1 MSTLRPLHLTLMGTL
16 LLATA
21 LTGCQAGKDYT
32 LPQSRIP
39 ALFGNKDAA
48 DKALP
53 PETEANL
60 KTMSHWWTSF
70 GDATL
75 NELVAYGLNGNH
87 SLQIVQTRIDEARAL
102 RKNALGAL
110 LPSVDATAN
119 IGRTKA
125 NGQFA
130 TQRTDQQAA
139 FDASWE
145 INLFGAGR
153 VMESRNADLIAAIA
167 DYNGSAL
174 SLAAE
179 ITRVYIDYR
188 LAQHQVGLARKSVS
202 AQEEILKLTQ
212 DLYKADLTSALELSQ
227 AETLVKTTAASVP
240 VYERQMEASRQE
252 LAVLVGM
259 NADQLPKT
267 ELETA
272 TMIPMAKT
280 LPFVEAPAA
289 VLARRPDIIAA
300 ERRLASA
307 TALTGAEIA
316 ALYPTLSL
324 SSLFGIQGGSG
335 TGSAGIW
342 SVAAGAAM
350 PLLNFG
356 TIRGRIDAQ
365 KAREKAAYH
374 EYEQTL
380 LESVAD
386 VETSLSGF
394 ASETQH
400 RDALRKAADSARET
414 VRLARLRYE
423 NGLTAFTDVLEA
435 QQSLYMNEQQLAAS
449 EGSQAQALI
458 AVYKSLGVAPR
469 FIGDDE

>member
-1 MSTLRPLHLTLMGTL
+1 MSIFRPLPFTLMGAL
-16 LLATA
+16 LLTTGLA
-21 LTGCQAGKDYT
+21 GCQAGKDYR
-32 LPQSRIP
+32 LPQTRIP
-39 ALFGNKDAA
+39 PVFGNKDAA
-48 DKALP
+48 NQALTPATESNLKAL
-53 PETEANL
+53 
-60 KTMSHWWTSF
+60 SHWWTSF

-75 NELVAYGLNGNH
+75 NELVAYGLNSNH
-87 SLQIVQTRIDEARAL
+87 SLQSVQARIDEARGL

-110 LPSVDATAN
+110 LPGVDATSDF
-119 IGRTKA
+119 GRAKS

-130 TQRTDQQAA
+130 TQRTDTQAG

-153 VMESRNADLIAAIA
+153 AMESRDADLLAAIA
-167 DYNGSAL
+167 DYNGAAL
-174 SLAAE
+174 SLSAE
-179 ITRVYIDYR
+179 IARTYIDYR
-188 LAQHQVGLARKSVS
+188 MAQHQVALARKSVS
-202 AQEEILKLTQ
+202 AQDEILKLTR

-240 VYERQMEASRQE
+240 VYERQMEAARQQ
-252 LAVLVGM
+252 LAVLVGV
-259 NADQLPKT
+259 NADQLPS
-267 ELETA
+267 LETA
-272 TMIPMAKT
+272 TPIPMGKT
-280 LPFVEAPAA
+280 MPFVEAPAA
-289 VLARRPDIIAA
+289 VLARRPDIIAS

-324 SSLFGIQGGSG
+324 GGLFGVQGGTG

-356 TIRGRIDAQ
+356 TIQGRIDAQ
-365 KAREKAAYH
+365 KAREKGAYH
-374 EYEQTL
+374 DYQQTV
-380 LESVAD
+380 LEAVAD

-394 ASETQH
+394 ASETRH

-435 QQSLYMNEQQLAAS
+435 QQSLYRNEQELAAS
-449 EGSQAQALI
+449 EGSLAQALVS
-458 AVYKSLGVAPR
+458 VYKSLGVSPR
-469 FIGDDE
+469 FIRDDE